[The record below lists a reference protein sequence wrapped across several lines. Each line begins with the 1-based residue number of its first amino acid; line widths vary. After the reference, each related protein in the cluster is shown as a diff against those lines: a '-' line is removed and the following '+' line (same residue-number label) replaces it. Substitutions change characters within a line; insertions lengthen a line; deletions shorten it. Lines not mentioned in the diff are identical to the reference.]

1 MNAIVNKLLL
11 AGDNFMTEMHLKHPG
26 FTYSTCGPFRNMRF
40 KLSLSKRIKQ
50 SLFLTLGYGN
60 FKYLNRRRAN
70 IAKYPKYDKY
80 QRGLASMFYYFFIK
94 NTSGGAIK
102 KEIMPNEELVEELHN
117 ALIRKF

>member
-40 KLSLSKRIKQ
+40 KLSLSKRIRQ

-60 FKYLNRRRAN
+60 FKDLNRRRAN
-70 IAKYPKYDKY
+70 IAKYPKYDKINVDLL
-80 QRGLASMFYYFFIK
+80 QCFIIFSLK
-94 NTSGGAIK
+94 TL
-102 KEIMPNEELVEELHN
+102 LVE
-117 ALIRKF
+117 